1 MLQMNEKE
9 RIRGRLR
16 KLALIL
22 AATGLMACGIYFS
35 RFLGMIN
42 HNDLPINDRAFYT
55 EHYIVV
61 SQAYSQAFVVGFFS
75 CFFLVLGVVSLKP
88 IRTPSQTQ

>member
-1 MLQMNEKE
+1 MLFMEENIQV
-9 RIRGRLR
+9 RHRQRRLV
-16 KLALIL
+16 LLL
-22 AATGLMACGIYFS
+22 AATGLLACGVYFS
-35 RFLGMIN
+35 RFLGMIS
-42 HNDLPINDRAFYT
+42 HNALPFNDRAFYT
-55 EHYIVV
+55 EHYTVV